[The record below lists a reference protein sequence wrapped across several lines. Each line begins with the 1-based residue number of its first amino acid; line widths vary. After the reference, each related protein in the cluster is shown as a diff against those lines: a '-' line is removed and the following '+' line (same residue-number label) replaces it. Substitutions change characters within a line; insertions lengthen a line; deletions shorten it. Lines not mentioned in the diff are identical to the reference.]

1 MERRCTEMKYQ
12 IIGKNIQ
19 VTDGIRNAV
28 ESKLSRMEKYFVI
41 TEDVTCRVVVRSYN
55 VGAKVEITIFT
66 QFMDLRAEVSN
77 EDLYAAVDLA
87 IDKLEG
93 QMRKLKTKMDRR
105 GGKVSLGKALA
116 LENIEAIEEEIA
128 EDDQVVRTKSKYL
141 DPMTVEEAIIRM
153 EAIGHPFFLYLDEED
168 DRISVVYK
176 REDGGYGIFQAENP
190 LK

>member
-1 MERRCTEMKYQ
+1 MKYQ
-12 IIGKNIQ
+12 IIGKNIE
-19 VTDGIRNAV
+19 VTEGIRSKV

-41 TEDVTCRVVVRSYN
+41 NEDVTCRVVVRSYKI
-55 VGAKVEITIFT
+55 GAKVEITIFT
-66 QFMDLRAEVSN
+66 QFMDLRAEVAN

-93 QMRKLKTKMDRR
+93 QMRKLKTRMDRSKP
-105 GGKVSLGKALA
+105 GKISLGKALA
-116 LENIEAIEEEIA
+116 FENIEATEEEIS

-141 DPMTVEEAIIRM
+141 DPMTVEEAIMRM

-168 DRISVVYK
+168 DRISVVYE

-190 LK
+190 LR

>member
-1 MERRCTEMKYQ
+1 MKYQ

-19 VTDGIRNAV
+19 VTDGIRHAV

-93 QMRKLKTKMDRR
+93 QMRKLKTKMDRSK
-105 GGKVSLGKALA
+105 GGKMSLGKALA

-141 DPMTVEEAIIRM
+141 DPMTVDEAIIRM

-168 DRISVVYK
+168 DRISVVYR